1 MAVVLLWSTTAL
13 VQGQQ
18 KRFTVMGL
26 GDSITE
32 GGSNFSSY
40 LYPLWEQLYSAG
52 YDFDFIGPR
61 QSECRIGKLNH
72 CGFSGKNVEF
82 LAARID
88 SIYSKY
94 PADFVLLHAGH
105 NHFSEENPVKG
116 MIAAYR
122 KIISSL
128 LLINPNAT
136 ILMAQVVESG
146 KLPKYSYIPKLN
158 KEIAKMV
165 KALRNDHVVLVDQS
179 KGFHWATMT
188 IQDKVHP
195 NRLGREQMANVWF
208 AALGKLLMQPPHAY
222 RVDRVAYKLLPSGD
236 SLYAH
241 VFRPQGKLQHSAV
254 AWFFAGGWKY
264 GSPLQF
270 YKESAYLASKGV
282 LAVSFDYR
290 ISYLYGS
297 SWQDA
302 LEDAKD
308 AVKWMRE
315 NARTLDI
322 DPHRVAV
329 GGASAGGCM
338 SALLG
343 SIDRMGADSLSVP
356 DLLLLEYP
364 TLALPM
370 KSVRDGMPPM
380 LLCMGTKDEFTKRE
394 VAEQYVDEV
403 HRKGNECEFHL
414 FEGRHHPIFY
424 YRKPL
429 TDDYDRLLLLL
440 SAFLCKH
447 GYM

>member
-1 MAVVLLWSTTAL
+1 MAVVLLWGTTAL
-13 VQGQQ
+13 VLGQQ

-61 QSECRIGKLNH
+61 QSECRIGMLNH

-105 NHFSEENPVKG
+105 NHFSEEAPING

-122 KIISSL
+122 KIISTIL
-128 LLINPNAT
+128 HINPKAT

-165 KALRNDHVVLVDQS
+165 KALHNDHVVLVDQS
-179 KGFHWATMT
+179 KGFHWKTMT

-195 NRLGREQMANVWF
+195 NRQGREQMAKVWF
-208 AALGKLLMQPPHAY
+208 AALSRLLGKPTHAY
-222 RVDRVAYKLLPSGD
+222 GVERMVYKILPSGD
-236 SLYAH
+236 CLYAH
-241 VFRPQGKLQHSAV
+241 VFRPQGQAQYSAV

-290 ISYLYGS
+290 ISYLYDS

-322 DPHRVAV
+322 APPIVWLWVELLREDVCLPFWVA
-329 GGASAGGCM
+329 
-338 SALLG
+338 
-343 SIDRMGADSLSVP
+343 
-356 DLLLLEYP
+356 
-364 TLALPM
+364 
-370 KSVRDGMPPM
+370 
-380 LLCMGTKDEFTKRE
+380 
-394 VAEQYVDEV
+394 
-403 HRKGNECEFHL
+403 
-414 FEGRHHPIFY
+414 
-424 YRKPL
+424 
-429 TDDYDRLLLLL
+429 
-440 SAFLCKH
+440 
-447 GYM
+447 

>member
-82 LAARID
+82 LAAKID

-122 KIISSL
+122 KIISSI

-136 ILMAQVVESG
+136 ILMAQVVKSG

-165 KALRNDHVVLVDQS
+165 KALHNDHVVLVDQS

-222 RVDRVAYKLLPSGD
+222 RVDRVAYK
-236 SLYAH
+236 
-241 VFRPQGKLQHSAV
+241 
-254 AWFFAGGWKY
+254 
-264 GSPLQF
+264 
-270 YKESAYLASKGV
+270 
-282 LAVSFDYR
+282 
-290 ISYLYGS
+290 
-297 SWQDA
+297 
-302 LEDAKD
+302 
-308 AVKWMRE
+308 
-315 NARTLDI
+315 
-322 DPHRVAV
+322 
-329 GGASAGGCM
+329 
-338 SALLG
+338 
-343 SIDRMGADSLSVP
+343 
-356 DLLLLEYP
+356 
-364 TLALPM
+364 
-370 KSVRDGMPPM
+370 
-380 LLCMGTKDEFTKRE
+380 
-394 VAEQYVDEV
+394 
-403 HRKGNECEFHL
+403 
-414 FEGRHHPIFY
+414 
-424 YRKPL
+424 
-429 TDDYDRLLLLL
+429 
-440 SAFLCKH
+440 
-447 GYM
+447 